1 MLKICTVSLKMSHN
15 RIVVSYTELRPANS
29 THEEFG
35 NLDFVRI
42 ETDCKGSMLVMY
54 PSRGSL

>member
-1 MLKICTVSLKMSHN
+1 MTQVSPKMSPSE
-15 RIVVSYTELRPANS
+15 IVVTYTELRPANS